1 MTQSATRIANVKW
14 NISVPPDFDE
24 ATRIY
29 LASQGGKKGSLSS
42 LVQKAVSRYILSSL
56 TGESKE
62 KVRASGLSQNEL
74 DKIIADGIAWAK
86 DQSRR
91 KSFLIQMF

>member
-1 MTQSATRIANVKW
+1 MTQSAARVANVKW

-42 LVQKAVSRYILSSL
+42 LVQKAVSLYILSSL
-56 TGESKE
+56 TEESKE
-62 KVRASGLSQNEL
+62 KVRVSKLSQQEL
-74 DKIIADGIAWAK
+74 DKIIVDGLTCVK
-86 DQSRR
+86 HQP
-91 KSFLIQMF
+91 

>member
-1 MTQSATRIANVKW
+1 MNQSSARIANVKW

-56 TGESKE
+56 TEEAKE
-62 KVRASGLSQNEL
+62 KVLACGLSQHEL
-74 DKIIADGIAWAK
+74 DKIIADGLAWAK
-86 DQSRR
+86 DQP
-91 KSFLIQMF
+91 K

>member
-1 MTQSATRIANVKW
+1 MTQSTARIANVKR

-56 TGESKE
+56 TGEAKE
-62 KVRASGLSQNEL
+62 KVRASGLSPSEL
-74 DKIIADGIAWAK
+74 DKIIADGLAWAK
-86 DQSRR
+86 DQSR
-91 KSFLIQMF
+91 

>member
-29 LASQGGKKGSLSS
+29 LASQGGKKGSL
-42 LVQKAVSRYILSSL
+42 YILSSL
-56 TGESKE
+56 TGEAKE

-86 DQSRR
+86 DQSR
-91 KSFLIQMF
+91 

>member
-1 MTQSATRIANVKW
+1 MTQPATRIANVKW

-62 KVRASGLSQNEL
+62 KVRASGLSQSEL
-74 DKIIADGIAWAK
+74 EKIIADGLALAK
-86 DQSRR
+86 DQSR
-91 KSFLIQMF
+91 

>member
-14 NISVPPDFDE
+14 NVSVPPDFDE

-56 TGESKE
+56 TAEAKE
-62 KVRASGLSQNEL
+62 EVRASGLSQNEIN
-74 DKIIADGIAWAK
+74 KIIADGLARVK
-86 DQSRR
+86 GQS
-91 KSFLIQMF
+91 K

>member
-56 TGESKE
+56 TGEAKE
-62 KVRASGLSQNEL
+62 KVRASGLSTRLLRMEL
-74 DKIIADGIAWAK
+74 PGLRTNRDE
-86 DQSRR
+86 SR
-91 KSFLIQMF
+91 S

>member
-1 MTQSATRIANVKW
+1 MTQSAARIANVTW

-29 LASQGGKKGSLSS
+29 LASQGGKKGALSS
-42 LVQKAVSRYILSSL
+42 LVQKAVSRYIMSSL
-56 TGESKE
+56 TGEAKE

-86 DQSRR
+86 DHRDESR
-91 KSFLIQMF
+91 S

>member
-1 MTQSATRIANVKW
+1 MTQPAARTANVKW

-29 LASQGGKKGSLSS
+29 LASQGGKKGALSS

-56 TGESKE
+56 AGEAKE
-62 KVRASGLSQNEL
+62 EVRASGLSQDAL
-74 DKIIADGIAWAK
+74 DKIIADGLAWARE
-86 DQSRR
+86 QPR
-91 KSFLIQMF
+91 